1 MSIDTA
7 MQAAL
12 EFLDDVLSPE
22 AYGHAV
28 PSDART
34 RAFVV
39 RELLRREINRRENL
53 LVCVD
58 SWQKKG

>member
-7 MQAAL
+7 MQASL
-12 EFLDDVLSPE
+12 EFLDDILSPE
-22 AYGHAV
+22 VYGHAV

-39 RELLRREINRRENL
+39 REILRREIKRRENL
-53 LVCVD
+53 LVSVD
-58 SWQKKG
+58 SWQKKD